1 MRHIFALTL
10 VHVVGKTDVHSA
22 AIDEQGDSIDAD
34 MSQLF
39 KPFRA
44 YCARKEVC

>member
-1 MRHIFALTL
+1 MDST
-10 VHVVGKTDVHSA
+10 A
-22 AIDEQGDSIDAD
+22 ADEQSDLIDAD

-44 YCARKEVC
+44 YCARKEVG